1 MRMVARMPALQSADY
16 RFLFYNTVLA
26 AAARWALML
35 ARGWLVFELTD
46 STGAVGIVTFAGMA
60 PFLFLGPL
68 GGAMADRFDR
78 RRMAIMSAVLGVAF
92 SATLGILVVTDVIA
106 TWQVVILAILQGTS
120 MAMVAPAQEALMPNL
135 VDRQHLLNAVALS
148 GLARHGSRVA
158 GPLAGGIVLATLGA
172 GAAFFLSAGL
182 LSLAVLQLTRIRWR
196 RPERR
201 VESTKAPLS
210 GLGQDVAE
218 GIRYSWQDRR
228 VRLILM
234 LLGAHCGLTMAFD
247 ALMPRL
253 ATDIAG
259 GSTTFTAILVG
270 VGVGAFAGTLALSM
284 VRDEETRGRAYAVT
298 GLASGMAMIVLG
310 LAQTPVVAVIGASL
324 AGASQATYMAISAT
338 LIQAIIPDHLR
349 GRVMSLYL
357 MIAAGHMAF
366 MNLGFGFF
374 ADGTGVRVLL
384 VGPGVI
390 WLAVFLL
397 ATLTRTD
404 LRYLLRRGVF
414 VPVEGAAVPTGGR

>member
-1 MRMVARMPALQSADY
+1 MPALQSADY

-35 ARGWLVFELTD
+35 ARAWLVFELTD
-46 STGAVGIVTFAGMA
+46 STGAVAIVTFAGMA

-78 RRMAIMSAVLGVAF
+78 RRMAIASAVLGVAF
-92 SATLGILVVTDVIA
+92 SAALGLLVVTDVVA

-120 MAMVAPAQEALMPNL
+120 MAMVAPAQDALMPNL

-172 GAAFFLSAGL
+172 GAAFFVSAGL
-182 LSLAVLQLTRIRWR
+182 LALAVLQLTRIRWQ
-196 RPERR
+196 PERR
-201 VESTKAPLS
+201 VESTRPPLS
-210 GLGQDVAE
+210 GLGLDVAE
-218 GIRYSWQDRR
+218 GFRYSWQDRR

-253 ATDIAG
+253 ATDVGG
-259 GSTTFTAILVG
+259 GSATFTAILVG
-270 VGVGAFAGTLALSM
+270 VGVGAFAGTLALSL

-310 LAQTPVVAVIGASL
+310 LAQTPVVAVIGAGL

-390 WLAVFLL
+390 WVALFLL

-414 VPVEGAAVPTGGR
+414 VPVEGTAVPTGGR

>member
-1 MRMVARMPALQSADY
+1 MFARMSALRSSDY

-26 AAARWALML
+26 AAARWGLML

-68 GGAMADRFDR
+68 GGAMADRFAR
-78 RRMAIMSAVLGVAF
+78 RRMAIASAVLGVAF
-92 SATLGILVVTDVIA
+92 SAILGLLVVTDVVA
-106 TWQVVILAILQGTS
+106 TWHVVILAILQGTS

-148 GLARHGSRVA
+148 GLARHGSRIA

-182 LSLAVLQLTRIRWR
+182 LFLAVVQLTRIRWR
-196 RPERR
+196 PEKRAQ
-201 VESTKAPLS
+201 STRAPLR
-210 GLGQDVAE
+210 GLGPDVAE

-253 ATDIAG
+253 ATDVGG

-270 VGVGAFAGTLALSM
+270 VGVGAFAGTLALSL

-310 LAQTPVVAVIGASL
+310 LAQTPVVAVIGAGL

-338 LIQAIIPDHLR
+338 LIQTIIPDHLR

-357 MIAAGHMAF
+357 MLAAGHMAF

-374 ADGTGVRVLL
+374 ADATGVRVLL
-384 VGPGVI
+384 VAPGVI
-390 WLAVFLL
+390 WVAVFLL

-414 VPVEGAAVPTGGR
+414 VPVDGAAVPAPGR

>member
-1 MRMVARMPALQSADY
+1 MPALQSADY

-35 ARGWLVFELTD
+35 ARAWLVFELTD
-46 STGAVGIVTFAGMA
+46 STGAVAIVTFAGMA

-78 RRMAIMSAVLGVAF
+78 RRMAIASAVLGVAF
-92 SATLGILVVTDVIA
+92 SAALGLLVVTDVVA

-120 MAMVAPAQEALMPNL
+120 MAMVAPAQDALMPNL

-172 GAAFFLSAGL
+172 GAAFFVSAGL
-182 LSLAVLQLTRIRWR
+182 LALAVLQLTRIRWQ
-196 RPERR
+196 PERR
-201 VESTKAPLS
+201 VESTRPPLS
-210 GLGQDVAE
+210 GLGLDVAE
-218 GIRYSWQDRR
+218 GFRYSWQDRR

-253 ATDIAG
+253 ATDVGG

-270 VGVGAFAGTLALSM
+270 VGVGAFAGTLALSL

-310 LAQTPVVAVIGASL
+310 LAQTPVVAVIGAGL

-390 WLAVFLL
+390 WVVLFLL

-414 VPVEGAAVPTGGR
+414 VPVEGTAVPTGGR

>member
-1 MRMVARMPALQSADY
+1 MFARMPALRSADY

-26 AAARWALML
+26 AAARWGLML

-78 RRMAIMSAVLGVAF
+78 RRMAIASAALGVIF
-92 SATLGILVVTDVIA
+92 STTLGVLVVTDVVA

-120 MAMVAPAQEALMPNL
+120 MAMVAPAQEALMPSL

-182 LSLAVLQLTRIRWR
+182 LALAVVQLTRIRWR
-196 RPERR
+196 PEQRG
-201 VESTKAPLS
+201 ESTRAPLR
-210 GLGQDVAE
+210 GLGLDMVE
-218 GIRYSWQDRR
+218 GMRYSWLDRR

-247 ALMPRL
+247 SLMPRL
-253 ATDIAG
+253 ATNVGG

-270 VGVGAFAGTLALSM
+270 VGVGAFAGTLALSL

-310 LAQTPVVAVIGASL
+310 LAQAPVVAVIGAGL

-338 LIQAIIPDHLR
+338 LIQTIIPDHLR

-357 MIAAGHMAF
+357 MLAAGHMAF

-374 ADGTGVRVLL
+374 ADATGVRVLL

-390 WLAVFLL
+390 WVVVFLL
-397 ATLTRTD
+397 ATLTHTD

-414 VPVEGAAVPTGGR
+414 VPAEGASVPIGGR